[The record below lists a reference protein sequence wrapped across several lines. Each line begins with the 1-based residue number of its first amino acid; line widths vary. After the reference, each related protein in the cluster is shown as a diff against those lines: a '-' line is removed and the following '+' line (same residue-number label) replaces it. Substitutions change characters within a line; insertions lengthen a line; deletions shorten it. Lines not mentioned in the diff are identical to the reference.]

1 MTFQP
6 HDSRITAV
14 LGPTNTGKTHL
25 AVERMLAHSSGMI
38 GLPLRLLAREIYDRV
53 VARVGPKAAA
63 LITGEER
70 IIPEGARY
78 FIATAEAMPMD
89 QRVDFMA
96 VDEIQMMRDRE
107 RGHVFTDR
115 VLNARGTSE
124 TMLLGASTARP
135 LIRAL
140 VPKAEI
146 EERPRFS
153 TLTHIGHH
161 KLTRL
166 PRRSAVVGF
175 TAAQVYEMAELI
187 RRQRG
192 GAAVVMG
199 ALSPR
204 TRNAQVEL
212 FQSGDVD
219 FLVATDAIGMGLNLA
234 VDHVAFAASG
244 KFDGIGFRNL
254 EPAEMGQIAGRAG
267 RFRTDGTF
275 GTTGDAQPFEPQMVE
290 RLEDHRFKPLQIAQW
305 RNSDLN
311 FGSFDG
317 LLASLAERPDVEDE
331 VLRRAREALD
341 ERVLIALGADRA
353 VRDRVRNRA
362 GLRLLWDVCQV
373 PDFRQVMEDQHLR
386 LLKRLFLA
394 LTEPAGTVPDEWIGK
409 AVAPLD
415 NVNGDIDILST
426 RIAHIRTWTYIAHR
440 PGWLRDPLH
449 WQERTRAIE
458 DRLSDAL
465 HDGLTSRFVD
475 RRTSVLLKRMKSKD
489 SLMTAVNA
497 SGEVTLEGE
506 FAGQITGLKF
516 VADEKTVGDVESRT
530 LMEAAREPVAR
541 ELQARATRLVML
553 FDAADKADRLL
564 ARNADGDDA
573 AAAVPA
579 KKAGPFDVKRPPK
592 APVAIDESGAID
604 WEGVTIA
611 RALKGGGMLR
621 PQVQLDVD
629 PLLDATLAERLRVR
643 IEQWLHEYIDA
654 VLAPI
659 VALNDDTMTD
669 GAARAL
675 AFQLYEGLGVLP
687 RDGEVAELV
696 RAMDQDVRR
705 SLRERG
711 VRFGELTLFQ
721 PAMLKPRPVTL
732 KRLLWRLW
740 HGLDALADAPGAGLC
755 SVPSE
760 KNMPDGFY
768 ELCGFRQT
776 GRRAVR
782 IDMLERLSDMLRP
795 LNSQGPFEITSD
807 HMSIVGCSGE
817 DFTSIML
824 ALGYRS
830 READPDNLPENAI
843 LAPKPE
849 QPAPADA
856 PADQAAAEATQTEAP
871 AAEATVTET
880 SAAEKPAEEKSAEE
894 KPAEEAAVEDAPA
907 EVEETPKVMLWR
919 LKRGARQVGGAP
931 KARESFRGGAGG
943 ADRASHK
950 AGKSQKR
957 GRDQTRDDKKRG
969 DKKRA
974 PQKHSARPPKRERA
988 ADPDSPFAALGALK
1002 DKLKT

>member
-1 MTFQP
+1 MNFQQN
-6 HDSRITAV
+6 DSRITAV

-53 VARVGPKAAA
+53 LARVGPQAVA

-70 IIPEGARY
+70 IIPDKARY
-78 FIATAEAMPMD
+78 FIATAEAMPLD
-89 QRVDFMA
+89 QSVAFMA
-96 VDEIQMMRDRE
+96 VDEVQMMRDRE

-115 VLNARGTSE
+115 VLHARGHAE
-124 TMLLGASTARP
+124 TMLLGAATARP

-153 TLTHIGHH
+153 TLTHIGHQ

-166 PRRSAVVGF
+166 PPRSAIVAF

-234 VDHVAFAASG
+234 VDHVAFAATG

-254 EPAEMGQIAGRAG
+254 EAAEMGQIAGRAG
-267 RFRTDGTF
+267 RFRADGTF
-275 GTTGDAQPFEPQMVE
+275 GTTADAEPFDPLMVQ
-290 RLEDHRFKPLQIAQW
+290 RLEEHRFKPLSIAQW

-311 FGSFDG
+311 FGGYDH
-317 LLASLAERPDVEDE
+317 LLASLAERPGEDE
-331 VLRRAREALD
+331 PMRRAQEALD
-341 ERVLIALGADRA
+341 ERALVALGADRA
-353 VRDRVRNRA
+353 VRERVCSREA
-362 GLRLLWDVCQV
+362 LRLLWDICQV
-373 PDFRQVMEDQHLR
+373 PDFRQVLEDQHIR
-386 LLKRLFLA
+386 LLKRLFLH
-394 LTEPAGTVPDEWIGK
+394 LTEGEGVLPEEWL
-409 AVAPLD
+409 ARSVAPLD
-415 NVNGDIDILST
+415 NVNGDIDLLST
-426 RIAHIRTWTYIAHR
+426 RLAHIRTWTYISHR

-449 WQERTRAIE
+449 WQTRTRVIE

-465 HDGLTSRFVD
+465 HDGLTRRFVD

-497 SGEVTLEGE
+497 AGEVTLEGE

-516 VADEKTVGDVESRT
+516 EPDAKAIGDVESRT
-530 LMEAAREPVAR
+530 LIEAAREPVGR
-541 ELQARATRLVML
+541 ELQARARRLISL
-553 FDAADKADRLL
+553 FDAAGKADMLL
-564 ARNADGDDA
+564 ARNADGDNP

-579 KKAGPFDVKRPPK
+579 KKASPFDAKRPPK
-592 APVAIDESGAID
+592 APVAIGDTGAID

-611 RALKGGGMLR
+611 RAVKGGTMLR
-621 PQVQLDVD
+621 PAVKMDVD
-629 PLLDATLAERLRVR
+629 PLLDDTLAEQLRAR
-643 IEQWLHEYIDA
+643 IEKWLHEYVDA
-654 VLAPI
+654 VLAPV
-659 VALNDDTMTD
+659 VALDDDSMTE
-669 GAARAL
+669 GSARAV
-675 AFQLYEGLGVLP
+675 AFQLREGLGVLP

-696 RAMDQDVRR
+696 RNMDQEARR
-705 SLRERG
+705 LLRERG
-711 VRFGELTLFQ
+711 VRFGEITIFQ
-721 PAMLKPRPVTL
+721 PAVLKPRPVTL
-732 KRLLWRLW
+732 KRLLWQLW
-740 HGLDALADAPGAGLC
+740 FDLDTLADAPGAGLC
-755 SVPSE
+755 SVPAE
-760 KNMPDGFY
+760 KSMPEGFY

-795 LNSQGPFEITSD
+795 LNAKGPFEITSD
-807 HMSIVGCSGE
+807 HMSIVGCSGD
-817 DFTSIML
+817 DFTSILL

-830 READPDNLPENAI
+830 REAEADKLPENAV

-849 QPAPADA
+849 VEAKPE
-856 PADQAAAEATQTEAP
+856 AEAQPEA
-871 AAEATVTET
+871 
-880 SAAEKPAEEKSAEE
+880 KPEAEE
-894 KPAEEAAVEDAPA
+894 KPAEETAPVADAKPVDEAAEPA
-907 EVEETPKVMLWR
+907 AAEEAPKVVLWR
-919 LKRGARQVGGAP
+919 LKRGARHVGGAP
-931 KARESFRGGAGG
+931 KARENFRGREGG
-943 ADRASHK
+943 NGQSRSPRKDQAQ
-950 AGKSQKR
+950 GKGKGKPRRDEAKR
-957 GRDQTRDDKKRG
+957 G
-969 DKKRA
+969 
-974 PQKHSARPPKRERA
+974 PQKHSAKPPRKERV

-1002 DKLKT
+1002 DKLK